1 MTAPTQGPASSGEA
15 LPTNPGPPV
24 SADWRAR
31 LRGSRAG
38 TLGVLAVTTVLVLLG
53 AYLVQRPAG
62 EPTAPGD
69 ARGAVQSVEV
79 AGGSRGPAP
88 SVGQPAPDFTAP
100 AVDGSSLTLSAL
112 RGRPVWLTFGASWC
126 AGCRVEAPDIQDAA
140 ERSRGHGT
148 AVVSVY
154 LSESPSDVRAYA
166 DRLRLS
172 FTHVPDPG
180 QEDLFGVPGSRHPH
194 ARLHRPRR
202 DRARDARRGADAG
215 ADGATSSLAAIAG
228 PAG

>member
-154 LSESPSDVRAYA
+154 LSESPPDVRAYA

-172 FTHVPDPG
+172 FTHVPDPDTRISSAYRVLG
-180 QEDLFGVPGSRHPH
+180 IPTHVFIDREGTVREMRVGVLTPEQM
-194 ARLHRPRR
+194 
-202 DRARDARRGADAG
+202 DA
-215 ADGATSSLAAIAG
+215 SLAAIAG